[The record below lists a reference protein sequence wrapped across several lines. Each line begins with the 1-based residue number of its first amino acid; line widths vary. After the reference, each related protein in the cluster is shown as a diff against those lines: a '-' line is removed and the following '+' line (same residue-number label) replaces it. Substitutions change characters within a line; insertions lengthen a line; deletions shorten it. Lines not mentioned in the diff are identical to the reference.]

1 MLIHYPTAVTAVL
14 AASLVTLPVVA
25 FPVVVLPILRPH
37 LDPPTDP
44 ATPPAQKED
53 SQNEDDVLRG
63 PKVPPKGIESNRQF
77 TGGKAG
83 QRPAAPGGSR
93 PTIEQN
99 AFFAAIDSMKFEGDL
114 RKSVEDARTEFVER
128 VKAWDKSAG
137 EQRKKLF
144 EERKNAPSNE
154 PPSEEFKKRMAAIE
168 TSRPKLGELQQRVFG
183 MLSEEQGAKLK
194 DAYAAE
200 LKRVRDE
207 IARKTEAE
215 RKKQEANRRPSARPA
230 AAPTDTKPAPADKP
244 ADAPPA
250 DAPMQPKR

>member
-14 AASLVTLPVVA
+14 AASLVTSVVA
-25 FPVVVLPILRPH
+25 FPILRPH
-37 LDPPTDP
+37 LDPPADP

-53 SQNEDDVLRG
+53 SQNESDVLRG

-114 RKSVEDARTEFVER
+114 MRSVEDARTEFVER

-154 PPSEEFKKRMAAIE
+154 PPSEDFKKRMAALE

-183 MLSEEQGAKLK
+183 MLTEEQGAKLK
-194 DAYAAE
+194 DAFAAE

-207 IARKTEAE
+207 ISRKTEAE
-215 RKKQEANRRPSARPA
+215 RKKQEAKRKPPPQPA
-230 AAPTDTKPAPADKP
+230 PPTDTKPAPPAP
-244 ADAPPA
+244 ADQPA